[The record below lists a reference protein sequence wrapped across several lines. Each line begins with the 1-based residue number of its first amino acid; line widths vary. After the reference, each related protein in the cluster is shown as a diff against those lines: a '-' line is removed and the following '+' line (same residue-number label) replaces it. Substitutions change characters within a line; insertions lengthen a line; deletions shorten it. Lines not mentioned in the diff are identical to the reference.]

1 MQASDCLERRAILR
15 DLNSALGP
23 QTADTL
29 ANGLVPTP
37 SFPLRFSLSA
47 AHYEIDHINKIDTTG
62 YDFQA
67 H

>member
-1 MQASDCLERRAILR
+1 MR
-15 DLNSALGP
+15 DPNPTLGP

-37 SFPLRFSLSA
+37 SFPLRFSLSTA
-47 AHYEIDHINKIDTTG
+47 YYEIDHINKIDTTG
-62 YDFQA
+62 YDFQT

>member
-1 MQASDCLERRAILR
+1 MR
-15 DLNSALGP
+15 DPNPTLGP

-62 YDFQA
+62 YDFQT